1 MIETFDIAG
10 YARISVDDEQ
20 DQKNISI
27 ENQKAIIE
35 DYVKTHFPGS
45 TLTFFEDRDR
55 SGYTFEQRE
64 GYQEMRRGLMSHKYD
79 ILIIKDFSRFSR
91 RNSRGLV
98 ELEDLRDAGV
108 RIVSIGDG
116 VDFPND
122 DDWLKIQFQFLVN
135 EMPVTDTSR
144 KVRNVIKRRQNDGEW
159 ICAAPYGYL
168 VTEDKQFEIIP
179 TEAETV
185 RRIFDLY
192 NNAGWGYKK
201 IANYLTD
208 QGVPTPRMS
217 ERMRKEA
224 AGKKTKR
231 EAKNAWAI
239 ATVQGILD
247 NDFYIG
253 TLRQGKYTRAKIN
266 GKEIK
271 RNDDEHIVI
280 ENHHQ
285 AIIDYRTFAITIAL
299 REKRSRNNYRG
310 VKINDNVYSGFLQCG
325 DCGSPMFAMSRSDLA
340 PAYTCGTYHR
350 RGLKGCT
357 SHHIRVETLDAL
369 VKDYVRKV
377 RDNSSAMLERLNADL
392 EKEQADI
399 AETKRTEENLEALLL
414 DKQEELKATKR
425 QRIRDI
431 MKHPEQEALLDETYD
446 ELEAELTQRIAGIQH
461 QIEFAS
467 DKRNTIIR
475 INRLAKTAIDVFND
489 ILEKPALDRND
500 LNLMIEK
507 IKVYEDHI
515 EVQLKADI
523 DSLLK
528 TGALPEDAVNFKQDT
543 ENIELPRVD
552 VGIDPY
558 ETEIVQGAAH
568 RKDKVFRVSVISS
581 GDPLEIYTEKDGEVI
596 FKKYSP
602 MGDLGDFAGQI
613 CESIGKNTGY
623 IAAVCDRDAII
634 AVHGVQKRE
643 LLDKRCSQE
652 LEQLMELRRSYRYQD
667 GDLPVRPTDGA
678 ERYRVGAA
686 APIVAEGDLMGCVLL
701 LTEDGA
707 PALGEAEQKLVQTV
721 AGFLGRQMES

>member
-1 MIETFDIAG
+1 MTETFDIAG

-144 KVRNVIKRRQNDGEW
+144 KVRNVIRRRQNDGEW

-192 NNAGWGYKK
+192 SNAGWGYKK

-285 AIIDYRTFAITIAL
+285 AIIDYRTFAITSAL

-377 RDNSSAMLERLNADL
+377 RDNSSTMLERLNADL

-431 MKHPEQEALLDETYD
+431 MKHPEQEALLEETYD

-475 INRLAKTAIDVFND
+475 INRVAKTAMDVFHD
-489 ILEKPALDRND
+489 ILEKPTLDRND

-507 IKVYEDHI
+507 IRVYEDHI

-528 TGALPEDAVNFKQDT
+528 TGALPEDAANFNSGT
-543 ENIELPRVD
+543 ENIENTL
-552 VGIDPY
+552 IQSSKNH
-558 ETEIVQGAAH
+558 E
-568 RKDKVFRVSVISS
+568 DKVFRVSVISS
-581 GDPLEIYTEKDGEVI
+581 EP
-596 FKKYSP
+596 
-602 MGDLGDFAGQI
+602 
-613 CESIGKNTGY
+613 
-623 IAAVCDRDAII
+623 
-634 AVHGVQKRE
+634 
-643 LLDKRCSQE
+643 
-652 LEQLMELRRSYRYQD
+652 
-667 GDLPVRPTDGA
+667 
-678 ERYRVGAA
+678 
-686 APIVAEGDLMGCVLL
+686 
-701 LTEDGA
+701 
-707 PALGEAEQKLVQTV
+707 
-721 AGFLGRQMES
+721 

>member
-1 MIETFDIAG
+1 MTMIETFDIAG

-64 GYQEMRRGLMSHKYD
+64 GYQEMRRGLMNHKYD
-79 ILIIKDFSRFSR
+79 ILIVKDFSRFSR

-325 DCGSPMFAMSRSDLA
+325 DCGSPLFAMSRSDLA

-350 RGLKGCT
+350 RGRKGCT

-377 RDNSSAMLERLNADL
+377 RDNSGTMLERLNADL

-425 QRIRDI
+425 QRIRDM

-475 INRLAKTAIDVFND
+475 INRVAKTAIDVFHD
-489 ILEKPALDRND
+489 ILEKPTLDRND

-507 IKVYEDHI
+507 IRVYEDHI

-528 TGALPEDAVNFKQDT
+528 TGTLPEDAANFKSGT
-543 ENIELPRVD
+543 ENIENTL
-552 VGIDPY
+552 IQSSKNH
-558 ETEIVQGAAH
+558 E
-568 RKDKVFRVSVISS
+568 DKVFRVSVISS

>member
-1 MIETFDIAG
+1 MTETFDIAG

-192 NNAGWGYKK
+192 SNAGWGYKK

-285 AIIDYRTFAITIAL
+285 AIIDYRTFAITSAL

-325 DCGSPMFAMSRSDLA
+325 DCGSPLFAMSRSDLA

-350 RGLKGCT
+350 RGRKGCT

-377 RDNSSAMLERLNADL
+377 RDNSSTMLERLNADL

-399 AETKRTEENLEALLL
+399 AETKRTEENLETLLL

-461 QIEFAS
+461 QIEFAC

-475 INRLAKTAIDVFND
+475 INRVAKTAMDVFHD
-489 ILEKPALDRND
+489 ILEKPTLDRND

-507 IKVYEDHI
+507 IRVYEDHI

-528 TGALPEDAVNFKQDT
+528 TGALPEDAVNFNWDT
-543 ENIELPRVD
+543 ENIENTL
-552 VGIDPY
+552 IQSSKNH
-558 ETEIVQGAAH
+558 E
-568 RKDKVFRVSVISS
+568 DKVFRVSVISS

-602 MGDLGDFAGQI
+602 MGDLTDFAAQI
-613 CESIGKNTGY
+613 CDSIGKNTGH
-623 IAAVCDRDAII
+623 IAVVSDRDSII
-634 AVHGVQKRE
+634 AVAGAPRRE
-643 LLDKRCSQE
+643 LMDKRCSQE
-652 LEQLMELRRSYRYQD
+652 LERLMEARKIYRY
-667 GDLPVRPTDGA
+667 TDGESRIYVCDGL
-678 ERYRVGAA
+678 ERYFLGVA
-686 APIVAEGDLMGCVLL
+686 APILSEGDLMGCVMLL
-701 LTEDGA
+701 LEQGSAPLTES
-707 PALGEAEQKLVQTV
+707 EQKLVQTV
-721 AGFLGRQMES
+721 AGFLGRQMEN

>member
-1 MIETFDIAG
+1 MTMIETFDIAG

-159 ICAAPYGYL
+159 ICAAPYGYH

-192 NNAGWGYKK
+192 SNAGWGYKK

-377 RDNSSAMLERLNADL
+377 RDNSSTMLERLNADL

-558 ETEIVQGAAH
+558 
-568 RKDKVFRVSVISS
+568 D
-581 GDPLEIYTEKDGEVI
+581 
-596 FKKYSP
+596 
-602 MGDLGDFAGQI
+602 
-613 CESIGKNTGY
+613 
-623 IAAVCDRDAII
+623 
-634 AVHGVQKRE
+634 
-643 LLDKRCSQE
+643 
-652 LEQLMELRRSYRYQD
+652 
-667 GDLPVRPTDGA
+667 
-678 ERYRVGAA
+678 
-686 APIVAEGDLMGCVLL
+686 
-701 LTEDGA
+701 
-707 PALGEAEQKLVQTV
+707 
-721 AGFLGRQMES
+721 

>member
-1 MIETFDIAG
+1 MTETFDIAG

-144 KVRNVIKRRQNDGEW
+144 KVRNVIRRRQNDGEW

-192 NNAGWGYKK
+192 SNAGWGYKK

-247 NDFYIG
+247 NDFISARSG
-253 TLRQGKYTRAKIN
+253 RASILAPRSTARRSSATTMSISSSRTTIRPSSTTAPSPSPALCGKSA
-266 GKEIK
+266 
-271 RNDDEHIVI
+271 
-280 ENHHQ
+280 
-285 AIIDYRTFAITIAL
+285 AAITIAAS
-299 REKRSRNNYRG
+299 KSTT
-310 VKINDNVYSGFLQCG
+310 
-325 DCGSPMFAMSRSDLA
+325 M
-340 PAYTCGTYHR
+340 
-350 RGLKGCT
+350 CT
-357 SHHIRVETLDAL
+357 PVFC
-369 VKDYVRKV
+369 
-377 RDNSSAMLERLNADL
+377 SA
-392 EKEQADI
+392 
-399 AETKRTEENLEALLL
+399 
-414 DKQEELKATKR
+414 AT
-425 QRIRDI
+425 
-431 MKHPEQEALLDETYD
+431 
-446 ELEAELTQRIAGIQH
+446 
-461 QIEFAS
+461 
-467 DKRNTIIR
+467 
-475 INRLAKTAIDVFND
+475 
-489 ILEKPALDRND
+489 
-500 LNLMIEK
+500 
-507 IKVYEDHI
+507 
-515 EVQLKADI
+515 
-523 DSLLK
+523 
-528 TGALPEDAVNFKQDT
+528 
-543 ENIELPRVD
+543 
-552 VGIDPY
+552 
-558 ETEIVQGAAH
+558 
-568 RKDKVFRVSVISS
+568 
-581 GDPLEIYTEKDGEVI
+581 
-596 FKKYSP
+596 
-602 MGDLGDFAGQI
+602 
-613 CESIGKNTGY
+613 
-623 IAAVCDRDAII
+623 AAV
-634 AVHGVQKRE
+634 
-643 LLDKRCSQE
+643 RC
-652 LEQLMELRRSYRYQD
+652 
-667 GDLPVRPTDGA
+667 LP
-678 ERYRVGAA
+678 
-686 APIVAEGDLMGCVLL
+686 
-701 LTEDGA
+701 
-707 PALGEAEQKLVQTV
+707 
-721 AGFLGRQMES
+721 